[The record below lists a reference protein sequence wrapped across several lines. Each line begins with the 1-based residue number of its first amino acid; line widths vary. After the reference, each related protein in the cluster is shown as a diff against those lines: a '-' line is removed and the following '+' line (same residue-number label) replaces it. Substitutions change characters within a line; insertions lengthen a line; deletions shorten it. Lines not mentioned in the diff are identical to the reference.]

1 MCRHQHWYK
10 TDRAWQVTGILFR
23 KFPDGSSL
31 CDISWFW
38 RRSHHKTFSRR
49 CNCSWNTW
57 NLEKLISITCLTLP
71 VAYLS
76 TYCYEHMSLFEHVV
90 MLIKHSFH
98 FVHASCFSSKFFIPH
113 CYTEITSLYVVYLSL
128 QFGQLIREH
137 LYRTIYKCG
146 HHCAPPTYLF

>member
-1 MCRHQHWYK
+1 MRHQL
-10 TDRAWQVTGILFR
+10 ILTKISPQDFQ
-23 KFPDGSSL
+23 SSL
-31 CDISWFW
+31 QLFVKHLKSG
-38 RRSHHKTFSRR
+38 KTHI
-49 CNCSWNTW
+49 NH
-57 NLEKLISITCLTLP
+57 LLTLP

-98 FVHASCFSSKFFIPH
+98 FVHASCFSSKLFIPH
-113 CYTEITSLYVVYLSL
+113 CYTEITSLYVVYLSF